1 MLEKFN
7 KFLNSSIVLSVLMFI
22 LGLIFMIYPSVSFSV
37 VTYIIAIFLILNGL
51 YFIIEKD
58 NSIFFSGFLTL
69 GVLELLMGI
78 IMLINPNIVKTL
90 FPIVVGISMV
100 VKSALDL
107 RISINLSSVNY
118 KNWLILFICSLLGI
132 ICGVYII
139 VNPGVGSQVITTYV
153 GIVIM
158 VYAISNIIDTIVFK
172 KNVNDIVKLL
182 K

>member
-7 KFLNSSIVLSVLMFI
+7 KFLYSSIILSVLMFV
-22 LGLIFMIYPSVSFSV
+22 LGLIFMIYPNVSFSV
-37 VTYIIAIFLILNGL
+37 ITYIVAVFLIINGI

-58 NSIFFSGFLTL
+58 TSLFFSDFLTL

-78 IMLINPNIVKTL
+78 IMIINPQIVKTL

-107 RISINLSSVNY
+107 RISLLLSGSGY
-118 KNWLILFICSLLGI
+118 KNWLILFICSLLSI
-132 ICGVYII
+132 ICGIYII
-139 VNPGVGSQVITTYV
+139 INPGIGSEVITTYV

-158 VYAISNIIDTIVFK
+158 VYAVSNIIDTIIFK
-172 KNVNDIVKLL
+172 KHVNDIVKLL

>member
-1 MLEKFN
+1 
-7 KFLNSSIVLSVLMFI
+7 
-22 LGLIFMIYPSVSFSV
+22 
-37 VTYIIAIFLILNGL
+37 
-51 YFIIEKD
+51 
-58 NSIFFSGFLTL
+58 
-69 GVLELLMGI
+69 MGI

-158 VYAISNIIDTIVFK
+158 VYAISNIIDTIIFK
-172 KNVNDIVKLL
+172 KNVNEIVKLL

>member
-7 KFLNSSIVLSVLMFI
+7 KFLNSSIVLSILMFV
-22 LGLIFMIYPSVSFSV
+22 LGLIFMIYPTVSFSV
-37 VTYIIAIFLILNGL
+37 VTYIIAIFLILNGI

-58 NSIFFSGFLTL
+58 SSLFFSGFLTL

-78 IMLINPNIVKTL
+78 IMLLNPEIVKTL

-100 VKSALDL
+100 VKSVLDL
-107 RISINLSSVNY
+107 RISILLSDAGY
-118 KNWLILFICSLLGI
+118 KNWLVLFICSLLGI
-132 ICGVYII
+132 ICGIYII
-139 VNPGVGSQVITTYV
+139 VNPTVGSDVITTYV

>member
-7 KFLNSSIVLSVLMFI
+7 KFLNSSIVLSILMFV
-22 LGLIFMIYPSVSFSV
+22 LGLIFMIYPTVSFSV
-37 VTYIIAIFLILNGL
+37 VTYIIAIFLILNGI

-58 NSIFFSGFLTL
+58 SS
-69 GVLELLMGI
+69 LL
-78 IMLINPNIVKTL
+78 
-90 FPIVVGISMV
+90 
-100 VKSALDL
+100 
-107 RISINLSSVNY
+107 LSDAGY
-118 KNWLILFICSLLGI
+118 KNWLVLFICSLLGI
-132 ICGVYII
+132 ICGIYII
-139 VNPGVGSQVITTYV
+139 VNPTVGSDVITTYV